1 MPPRAQTAMTI
12 CLLLPALAMAEEPS
26 VIAPYIITDGRAIE
40 TPLAGAEGV
49 WQTGR
54 QIYFDRKLTGCSG
67 CHGSPSGPGAEIVA
81 GNEGAPSLAGIAS
94 RMSPGEIRLW
104 IAAPVAI
111 DPETAMPAFYLAGQR
126 PDGEGSALNGP
137 WLSAQQIE
145 HLVAYLARQKD
156 SQ

>member
-1 MPPRAQTAMTI
+1 MLHKGTIFLTFCLSMPAWAGADDP
-12 CLLLPALAMAEEPS
+12 P
-26 VIAPYIITDGRAIE
+26 VIAPYTITDGRSIDD
-40 TPLAGAEGV
+40 PLAGAEGV

-54 QIYFDRKLTGCSG
+54 LIYFDRKLTGCSG
-67 CHGSPSGPGAEIVA
+67 CHGSPGGPGAEIVA
-81 GNEGAPSLAGIAS
+81 GNEGAPALSGIGS

-126 PDGEGSALNGP
+126 RDGEGGAVNGP

-145 HLVAYLARQKD
+145 HLVAYLSRQTD
-156 SQ
+156 TQ